1 MLVAVAGGNLQGVEA
16 AYLARKAGWEI
27 LVIDR
32 KPTVAA
38 SGLCNSFA
46 QLDMTSGKDL
56 AHVLNGV
63 DLVLP
68 ALENDAALAC
78 LDRVTRNKG
87 IPFAFDPAAYAIS
100 SSKIKSE
107 QLFKRTGVPTPARWP
122 TCKFP
127 LIAKP
132 DRGSGSQG
140 VKVFNNK
147 TALQDTIRRPT
158 QEWLIQEFIPGPSYS
173 LEVIGLPGQYM
184 TPQVTDL
191 EMDQEYDCK
200 RVTAPSTL
208 ADALI
213 SKFEQLS
220 LALADALNLKGIMD
234 VEVILHQNDLKVI
247 EIDARLPSQTPATVY
262 WSTGLN
268 MLQLLAELFLN
279 KQMRIQPDIS
289 HPYSVI
295 YEHVSVTSNM
305 LEIAGEHIMSGTD
318 ALHVY
323 PDFFGA
329 DEAITNYATGRED
342 WVATLIIVEKSREA
356 VWDRRNRIIAD
367 IRKKFNLESYRDSAS
382 QDKIQETAR
391 DQTDNC

>member
-16 AYLARKAGWEI
+16 AYLSRKAGWEV
-27 LVIDR
+27 LVMDR
-32 KPTVAA
+32 KPIVAA

-46 QLDMTSGKDL
+46 QLDITSRKDL
-56 AHVLNGV
+56 THVLNGV
-63 DLVLP
+63 DLVIP

-78 LDRVTRNKG
+78 LDRVTRSKG

-100 SSKIKSE
+100 SSKIKSS
-107 QLFKRTGVPTPARWP
+107 QLFNRTAVPTPSGWP

-127 LIAKP
+127 VIAKP
-132 DRGSGSQG
+132 NQGSGSRG
-140 VKVFNNK
+140 LKVFNNK
-147 TALQDTIRRPT
+147 TALQDTIRLPA

-191 EMDQEYDCK
+191 AIDAEYDCK
-200 RVTAPSTL
+200 RVTAPSNL

-213 SKFEQLS
+213 AKFEQLS

-234 VEVILHQNDLKVI
+234 VEVILHENRLQVI
-247 EIDARLPSQTPATVY
+247 EIDARLPSQTPTTVY

-268 MLQLLAELFLN
+268 MLQLLGDLFLN
-279 KQMRIQPDIS
+279 RSNSIQPNS
-289 HPYSVI
+289 NHEYGVI
-295 YEHVSVTSNM
+295 YEHVSVASNI

-318 ALHVY
+318 ALQVY

-329 DEAITNYATGRED
+329 DEAITNYATGRND
-342 WVATLIIVEKSREA
+342 WVATLIIVEKNREA
-356 VWDRRNRIIAD
+356 AWDKRNRIIAD
-367 IRKKFNLESYRDSAS
+367 IRKKFKLEGYRDSAP
-382 QDKIQETAR
+382 QDKI
-391 DQTDNC
+391 

>member
-16 AYLARKAGWEI
+16 AYLARKAGWEV
-27 LVIDR
+27 LVMDR
-32 KPTVAA
+32 KPLVPAT
-38 SGLCNSFA
+38 GLCHSFA
-46 QLDMTSGKDL
+46 QLDMTSEKDL
-56 AHVLNGV
+56 AQVLNGV
-63 DLVLP
+63 DLVIP
-68 ALENDAALAC
+68 ALENAAALAC
-78 LDRVTRNKG
+78 LDRVTSNKG

-107 QLFKRTGVPTPARWP
+107 QFFKRTGVPTPARWP
-122 TCKFP
+122 TCKLP
-127 LIAKP
+127 LIVKP

-140 VKVFNNK
+140 VKVINNK
-147 TALQDTIRRPT
+147 TVLQDTLKLPT
-158 QEWLIQEFIPGPSYS
+158 REWLIQEFIPGPSYS

-191 EMDQEYDCK
+191 AIDQEYDCK

-234 VEVILHQNDLKVI
+234 VEVILHENDLKVI

-295 YEHVSVTSNM
+295 YEHVRVASNM

-342 WVATLIIVEKSREA
+342 WVATLIIVEKNSEA
-356 VWDRRNRIIAD
+356 VWHKRNGIIAD

-382 QDKIQETAR
+382 QDKTLETAR

>member
-16 AYLARKAGWEI
+16 AYLSRKAGWEV
-27 LVIDR
+27 LLIDR
-32 KPTVAA
+32 KPLVPA
-38 SGLCNSFA
+38 SGLCHSFA
-46 QLDMTSGKDL
+46 QLDITSSKDL

-63 DLVLP
+63 DLVIP

-78 LDRVTRNKG
+78 LDRVTRKNG
-87 IPFAFDPAAYAIS
+87 IPFAFDPAVYAIS

-107 QLFKRTGVPTPARWP
+107 QFFEQRGAPTPARWP

-127 LIAKP
+127 VIAKP
-132 DRGSGSQG
+132 NQGSGSQG
-140 VKVFNNK
+140 VTLFKNK
-147 TALQDTIRRPT
+147 TVLQDTLKPPT

-191 EMDQEYDCK
+191 AIDEQYDCK
-200 RVTAPSTL
+200 RVTAPSDL
-208 ADALI
+208 ADTLI

-220 LALADALNLKGIMD
+220 LALADALNLNGIMD
-234 VEVILHQNDLKVI
+234 VEVILHENDLRVL
-247 EIDARLPSQTPATVY
+247 EIDARLPSQTPTTVY

-268 MLQLLAELFLN
+268 MVQILGDLFLN
-279 KQMRIQPDIS
+279 RRINLPPNSD
-289 HPYSVI
+289 HEYGVI
-295 YEHVSVTSNM
+295 YEHVSVSSNH

-329 DEAITNYATGRED
+329 DEAITNYVTGRDD
-342 WVATLIIVEKSREA
+342 WVATLIVAENNMEAAWEK
-356 VWDRRNRIIAD
+356 RNSVIAD
-367 IRKKFNLESYRDSAS
+367 IRKTFKLN
-382 QDKIQETAR
+382 
-391 DQTDNC
+391 

>member
-1 MLVAVAGGNLQGVEA
+1 VLVAVAGGNLQGVEA

-63 DLVLP
+63 DLVIP

-140 VKVFNNK
+140 LKVFNNK